1 MRHLLAAIGTAA
13 FVILAAPTAQ
23 ATAVSLDAV
32 AQSLPEDQIAFT
44 KGGHGKGGWKG
55 VKHCGHGWGHKR
67 GRHYRGGPPPWAPA
81 HGWRRKHRW

>member
-1 MRHLLAAIGTAA
+1 MRHLLAAIGIAA

-55 VKHCGHGWGHKR
+55 GKHGRAYGHHR